1 MTFKSLDAVY
11 SAIDDLNAQPER
23 KVNIEKKPDVM
34 LLETSGIDS
43 LDLVNLIVGIEQ
55 FIEDE
60 TGKIVTIVNEAFM
73 SEQNS
78 PLKTVNSLAIHIDS
92 IIAQS

>member
-23 KVNIEKKPDVM
+23 KVKIEKKPDVM
-34 LLETSGIDS
+34 LLETSGLDS

-60 TGKIVTIVNEAFM
+60 TGKTVVIVNEAFM
-73 SEQNS
+73 SEQKS
-78 PLKTVNSLAIHIDS
+78 PLETVNSLAIHIDS
-92 IIAQS
+92 VIAQS